1 MLRSILRT
9 FALFVVAFLAGERS
23 AIAAFPPCPALG
35 DAVIRHT
42 CFHARFGPYRSV
54 QAARRTEQD
63 AAPNVDAP
71 HTYFDVQLPDPKS
84 ESVVTYKTQGNG
96 RRGAWAIFHAND
108 ISLRLETLE
117 GRSIAPIFQQ
127 ANTACALLSGLSVFE
142 LGDERVRV
150 ILGPASV
157 ARTTLV
163 FEFTQDFIINNGRDA
178 DGDGFGSTSDTV
190 ASFCSPP
197 TGYVQNADDCD
208 DRDPRINP
216 GAAEVCDGID
226 QNCNGSPDD
235 IGLPCSVGF
244 GACLRDGVSRCDE
257 SGAQAQ
263 CDATPGPATLE
274 RCDGKDN
281 NCDGV
286 DDLATPSLCADQD
299 APRCIVDRGAVRCGC
314 TNDNDC
320 GGAKSGRVCDLDS
333 RRCVDGCVDR
343 PGRNGCGPRSQCSS
357 SDPTKPGLCEDAC
370 LPACAPGLTCKAG
383 VCSVDSPP
391 DSSIPNAGSTRSQ
404 SAPGAAVGAGCGCGV
419 LADARSTGLPIVL
432 ILLIACLRRKNA
444 SPIP

>member
-1 MLRSILRT
+1 MLRTILRT
-9 FALFVVAFLAGERS
+9 LAVFVFFLLAKASS
-23 AIAAFPPCPALG
+23 ARAAFPPCPALG

-54 QAARRTEQD
+54 QATRWTEKD
-63 AAPNVDAP
+63 SAPNVDAP
-71 HTYFDVQLPDPKS
+71 HTYFDVLLSDPTI
-84 ESVVTYKTQGNG
+84 ENVVTYKTQGSG
-96 RRGAWAIFHAND
+96 RRGAWAIFHD
-108 ISLRLETLE
+108 SSTSIRLETFD
-117 GRSIAPIFQQ
+117 GRSIDPVFKQ

-163 FEFTQDFIINNGRDA
+163 LELTQDFIISNGRDA
-178 DGDGFGSTSDTV
+178 DGDGFGSERDTV

-208 DRDPRINP
+208 DRDPRVNP
-216 GAAEVCDGID
+216 GAVEFCDGVD

-235 IGLPCSVGF
+235 IGLPCSVGL
-244 GACLRDGVSRCDE
+244 GACLRDGVSRCSE
-257 SGAQAQ
+257 SGAQAR
-263 CDATPGPATLE
+263 CDATPGPATSE
-274 RCDGKDN
+274 SCDGKDN

-286 DDLATPSLCADQD
+286 DDLATSGLCAEQE
-299 APRCIVDRGAVRCGC
+299 APRCIVDRGTVRCGC

-333 RRCVDGCVDR
+333 RRCIDGCVDR

-357 SDPTKPGLCEDAC
+357 SDPTKPGLCEDVC
-370 LPACAPGLTCKAG
+370 SPACSPGSSCKAG
-383 VCSVDSPP
+383 VCSIDSRPGSSFP
-391 DSSIPNAGSTRSQ
+391 DENPKPQ
-404 SAPGAAVGAGCGCGV
+404 SATGTAAGAGCGCGV
-419 LADARSTGLPIVL
+419 RANVRSSGVL
-432 ILLIACLRRKNA
+432 MMLFLLIARLRRKHA
-444 SPIP
+444 SSPP